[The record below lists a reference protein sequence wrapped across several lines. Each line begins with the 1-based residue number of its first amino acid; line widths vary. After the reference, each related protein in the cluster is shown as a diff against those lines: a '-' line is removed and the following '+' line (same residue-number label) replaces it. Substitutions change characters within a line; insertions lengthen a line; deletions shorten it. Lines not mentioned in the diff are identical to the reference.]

1 MSPLSSHVI
10 IGTDHAGYTLK
21 QALLPLLKQQGLTV
35 EDLSPS
41 LTPDDDY
48 PLIAHQVAEK
58 VTKASDRQWGILLC
72 GSGIGVSIAANRHP
86 SVRAALVRTAT
97 DAELARLDD
106 QANVLVL
113 GGRITKPEEL
123 PEILEAWLKTDP
135 SSDPRHARRVAQID
149 QF

>member
-1 MSPLSSHVI
+1 MSPLSSHVVV
-10 IGTDHAGYTLK
+10 GTDHAGYALK
-21 QALLPLLKQQGLTV
+21 QALIPLLQEQGLTV

-41 LTPDDDY
+41 VTPDDDY
-48 PLIAHQVAEK
+48 PLIAHQVAKK
-58 VTKASDRQWGILLC
+58 VAEASGKSWGILLC
-72 GSGIGVSIAANRHP
+72 GSGIGVSIVANRHA
-86 SVRAALVRTAT
+86 SVRAALVRNAQ

-106 QANVLVL
+106 QANILVL